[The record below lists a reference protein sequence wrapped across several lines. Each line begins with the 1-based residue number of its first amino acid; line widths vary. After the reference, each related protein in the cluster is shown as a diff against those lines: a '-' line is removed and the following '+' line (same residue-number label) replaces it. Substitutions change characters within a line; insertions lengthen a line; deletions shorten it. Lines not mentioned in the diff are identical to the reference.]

1 MGILDTLSFIIMTLH
16 FTYRV
21 VLLLKGDSVEGGNSD
36 EMFAKII
43 TENPN
48 ELDHEVAAVTS
59 GMCSFSGYN

>member
-1 MGILDTLSFIIMTLH
+1 MTLDFLH

-21 VLLLKGDSVEGGNSD
+21 VLLLKGDSIEERKSD

-48 ELDHEVAAVTS
+48 ELNHEVAAVSS